1 MLSRVAASLYWLS
14 RYVER
19 SDGMLRMLKINY
31 ASSQDTLQEFT
42 WEPVIRIF
50 SSPEEDAA
58 EKLEND
64 SRNVLKY
71 MVTGKNN
78 ANSVFNIIT
87 LARENARSVQDHITK
102 DLWQCLNEYYHT
114 VKDPKLERSLLREDP
129 ISVLDVLIK
138 QVMLYYGTVEITM
151 ERGEGRSF
159 MNIGKYLERAI
170 QSVDILDTKFGSISD
185 NPDLLTDTTYWKHL
199 LLSLGGYELYLKTYR
214 EGFEAENVLEQVVL
228 NNDFPRSVIY
238 SVNNIQR
245 YFDRLKNNS
254 NMEDFREMS
263 FQIGRLQSHIKYSSV
278 RSIRQEGLHIF
289 LTQIRSE
296 LYGIA
301 NSLNTACSNSTFTC
315 PPFTVTD
322 PSGFTILP

>member
-1 MLSRVAASLYWLS
+1 MLSRVAASFYWLS
-14 RYVER
+14 RYIER

-31 ASSQDTLQEFT
+31 ASSQDTVQEFT

-50 SSPEEDAA
+50 AGVEQA
-58 EKLEND
+58 EADKLEND
-64 SRNVLKY
+64 SRSVLKY

-78 ANSVFNIIT
+78 PNSILNIIT
-87 LARENARSVQDHITK
+87 LARENARGVQEHITK

-114 VKDPKLERSLLREDP
+114 VKDPRLERSLQREDP
-129 ISVLDVLIK
+129 IGVLDVLIK

-170 QSVDILDTKFGSISD
+170 QSVDILDTKFSSVSD
-185 NPDLLTDTTYWKHL
+185 NPNLLTDTTYWKHL

-214 EGFEAENVLEQVVL
+214 EGFEAENILEQVVL

-245 YFDRLKNNS
+245 YFDRLKNDTNV
-254 NMEDFREMS
+254 DTYREMS
-263 FQIGRLQSHIKYSSV
+263 FQIGRLQSRIKYSSV

-289 LTQIRSE
+289 LTQIRNE
-296 LYGIA
+296 LYGVG
-301 NSLNTACSNSTFTC
+301 NSLNEYYFANS
-315 PPFTVTD
+315 
-322 PSGFTILP
+322 

>member
-1 MLSRVAASLYWLS
+1 MLSRVAASFYWLS
-14 RYVER
+14 RYIER

-31 ASSQDTLQEFT
+31 ASSQDTVQEFT
-42 WEPVIRIF
+42 WEPVMRIF
-50 SSPEEDAA
+50 AGLDAGEA
-58 EKLEND
+58 EKLDND
-64 SRNVLKY
+64 SRSVLKY

-78 ANSVFNIIT
+78 HNSILNIIT
-87 LARENARSVQDHITK
+87 LARENARGVQEHITK

-114 VKDPKLERSLLREDP
+114 VKDPRLERALHREDP
-129 ISVLDVLIK
+129 IGVLDVLIK

-151 ERGEGRSF
+151 ERGEGRAF

-170 QSVDILDTKFGSISD
+170 QSVDILDTKFSSISD

-245 YFDRLKNNS
+245 YFDRLKNDS
-254 NMEDFREMS
+254 NADDYREMS
-263 FQIGRLQSHIKYSSV
+263 FQIGRLQSRIKYSSV
-278 RSIRQEGLHIF
+278 KSIRQEGLHLF

-296 LYGIA
+296 LYGVG
-301 NSLNTACSNSTFTC
+301 NSLNQHYFANS
-315 PPFTVTD
+315 
-322 PSGFTILP
+322 

>member
-31 ASSQDTLQEFT
+31 ASSQDAVKEFT
-42 WEPVIRIF
+42 WDPVIRIF
-50 SSPEEDAA
+50 SDSDGDET
-58 EKLEND
+58 LELKND
-64 SRNVLKY
+64 SRAVLKY

-78 ANSVFNIIT
+78 TNSVMNIIT
-87 LARENARSVQDHITK
+87 LARENARGVQEHITK
-102 DLWQCLNEYYHT
+102 DLWQCLNGYYHA
-114 VKDPKLERSLLREDP
+114 VKDTKLEKALQREDP
-129 ISVLDVLIK
+129 ISVLNVLIK
-138 QVMLYYGTVEITM
+138 EVMLYYGTVEITM

-170 QSVDILDTKFGSISD
+170 QSVDILDSKFGTLNE
-185 NPDLLTDTTYWKHL
+185 NPDLLTDTTYWKYL

-214 EGFEAENVLEQVVL
+214 EGFEAENVLEQVIF

-254 NMEDFREMS
+254 NVEDFREMS
-263 FQIGRLQSHIKYSSV
+263 FQIGRLQSRIKYSSV
-278 RSIRQEGLHIF
+278 KNIRQEGLHAF
-289 LTQIRSE
+289 LAQIRGE
-296 LYGIA
+296 LYGIS
-301 NSLNTACSNSTFTC
+301 NSLNEYYFAN
-315 PPFTVTD
+315 
-322 PSGFTILP
+322 G

>member
-1 MLSRVAASLYWLS
+1 MLSRVAASFYWLS
-14 RYVER
+14 RYIER

-31 ASSQDTLQEFT
+31 ASSQDAVQEFT

-50 SSPEEDAA
+50 AGLDDEESG
-58 EKLEND
+58 KLGND
-64 SRNVLKY
+64 SRVVLKY
-71 MVTGKNN
+71 MITGKTNN
-78 ANSVFNIIT
+78 NSVLNIIT
-87 LARENARSVQDHITK
+87 LARENARGVQEHITK

-114 VKDPKLERSLLREDP
+114 IKDSKVEKALQREDP
-129 ISVLDVLIK
+129 IGVLDVLIK

-170 QSVDILDTKFGSISD
+170 QSVDILDTKFGSIDD

-214 EGFEAENVLEQVVL
+214 EGFEAANVLEQVAL

-245 YFDRLKNNS
+245 YFERLKNDS
-254 NMEDFREMS
+254 NIDDFRELS
-263 FQIGRLQSHIKYSSV
+263 FQIGRLQSRIKYSSV
-278 RSIRQEGLHIF
+278 KSIRQEGLHTF
-289 LTQIRSE
+289 LTEIRSE
-296 LYGIA
+296 LYGIG
-301 NSLNTACSNSTFTC
+301 NKLNEFYFAHS
-315 PPFTVTD
+315 
-322 PSGFTILP
+322 

>member
-14 RYVER
+14 RYIER

-31 ASSQDTLQEFT
+31 ASSQDTIQEFT

-50 SSPEEDAA
+50 AGPGED
-58 EKLEND
+58 ETYELNND
-64 SRNVLKY
+64 SRAVLQY

-78 ANSVFNIIT
+78 SNSVLNIIT
-87 LARENARSVQDHITK
+87 LARENARGVQEHITK

-114 VKDPKLERSLLREDP
+114 IKDNKLERALQREDP

-263 FQIGRLQSHIKYSSV
+263 FQIGRLQSRIKYSSV
-278 RSIRQEGLHIF
+278 RSIRNEGLHTF

-301 NSLNTACSNSTFTC
+301 NALNEHYFANS
-315 PPFTVTD
+315 
-322 PSGFTILP
+322 

>member
-1 MLSRVAASLYWLS
+1 MLSRVAASFYWLS
-14 RYVER
+14 RYIER

-31 ASSQDTLQEFT
+31 ASSQDTVQEFT

-50 SSPEEDAA
+50 AGLHEEGAD
-58 EKLEND
+58 KLDNN
-64 SRNVLKY
+64 SRSVLRY

-78 ANSVFNIIT
+78 PNSILNIIT
-87 LARENARSVQDHITK
+87 LARENARGVQEHITK

-114 VKDPKLERSLLREDP
+114 VKDARLERALQREDP
-129 ISVLDVLIK
+129 IGVLDVLIK

-170 QSVDILDTKFGSISD
+170 QSVDILDTKFSSVSD

-214 EGFEAENVLEQVVL
+214 EGFEAENILEQVVL

-245 YFDRLKNNS
+245 YFDRLKNDS
-254 NMEDFREMS
+254 NIDTYREMS
-263 FQIGRLQSHIKYSSV
+263 FQIGRLQSRIKYSSV
-278 RSIRQEGLHIF
+278 RSIRQEGLHVF

-296 LYGIA
+296 LYGVG
-301 NSLNTACSNSTFTC
+301 NSLNEYYFANS
-315 PPFTVTD
+315 
-322 PSGFTILP
+322 

>member
-1 MLSRVAASLYWLS
+1 MLSRVAASLYWQS
-14 RYVER
+14 RYIER

-31 ASSQDTLQEFT
+31 ASSQDAIQEFT
-42 WEPVIRIF
+42 WEPAIRIF
-50 SSPEEDAA
+50 AGLEDEEGQS
-58 EKLEND
+58 LGND
-64 SRNVLKY
+64 SRAVLKY
-71 MVTGKNN
+71 MVMGKSNS
-78 ANSVFNIIT
+78 NSVLNIIT
-87 LARENARSVQDHITK
+87 LARENARSVQEHITK

-114 VKDPKLERSLLREDP
+114 VKDNKLERALQREDP

-245 YFDRLKNNS
+245 YFERLQNDS
-254 NMEDFREMS
+254 NMDDFRDMS
-263 FQIGRLQSHIKYSSV
+263 FKIGRLQSRIKYSSV
-278 RSIRQEGLHIF
+278 KTIRQEGLHAF
-289 LTQIRSE
+289 LTQIRGE
-296 LYGIA
+296 LYGVADALNKHYFA
-301 NSLNTACSNSTFTC
+301 NS
-315 PPFTVTD
+315 
-322 PSGFTILP
+322 

>member
-1 MLSRVAASLYWLS
+1 MLSRVAASFYWLS
-14 RYVER
+14 RYIER

-31 ASSQDTLQEFT
+31 ASSQDTVQEFT

-50 SSPEEDAA
+50 SGHDEET
-58 EKLEND
+58 EKLGNA
-64 SRNVLKY
+64 SRAVIRY

-78 ANSVFNIIT
+78 PNSILNIIT
-87 LARENARSVQDHITK
+87 FARENARGVQEHITK

-114 VKDPKLERSLLREDP
+114 VKDSRVEKALQREDP
-129 ISVLDVLIK
+129 IGILDVLIK

-159 MNIGKYLERAI
+159 MNIGKYLERGI
-170 QSVDILDTKFGSISD
+170 QSVDILDTKFGSID
-185 NPDLLTDTTYWKHL
+185 GNPDLLTDTTYWKHL

-245 YFDRLKNNS
+245 YFERLQNDS
-254 NMEDFREMS
+254 NMDDFREMS
-263 FQIGRLQSHIKYSSV
+263 FKIGRLQSRIKYSSV
-278 RSIRQEGLHIF
+278 RTIRQEGLHTF
-289 LTQIRSE
+289 LTQIRGE

-301 NSLNTACSNSTFTC
+301 DSLNEHYFANS
-315 PPFTVTD
+315 
-322 PSGFTILP
+322 

>member
-1 MLSRVAASLYWLS
+1 MLSRVAASFYWLS
-14 RYVER
+14 RYIER

-31 ASSQDTLQEFT
+31 ASSQDTVQEFT

-50 SSPEEDAA
+50 AGSDGEETD
-58 EKLEND
+58 KLENN
-64 SRNVLKY
+64 SRAVLKF

-78 ANSVFNIIT
+78 SNSILNIIT
-87 LARENARSVQDHITK
+87 LARENARGVQEHIPK

-114 VKDPKLERSLLREDP
+114 VKDARLEKALQREDP

-170 QSVDILDTKFGSISD
+170 QSVDILDTKFGSVSE

-214 EGFEAENVLEQVVL
+214 EGFEASNILEQVVL

-245 YFDRLKNNS
+245 YFERLKSDS
-254 NMEDFREMS
+254 NLDDFREMS
-263 FQIGRLQSHIKYSSV
+263 FQIGRLQSRIKYSSV
-278 RSIRQEGLHIF
+278 KSIEQEGLHLF
-289 LTQIRSE
+289 LTQIRNE
-296 LYGIA
+296 LYGIGNALNQHYFA
-301 NSLNTACSNSTFTC
+301 NS
-315 PPFTVTD
+315 
-322 PSGFTILP
+322 

>member
-1 MLSRVAASLYWLS
+1 MLSRVAASFYWLS
-14 RYVER
+14 RYIER

-31 ASSQDTLQEFT
+31 ASSQDTVQEFT

-50 SSPEEDAA
+50 AGLHEEGAD
-58 EKLEND
+58 KLEND
-64 SRNVLKY
+64 SRSVLKY

-78 ANSVFNIIT
+78 PNSILNIIT
-87 LARENARSVQDHITK
+87 LARENARGVQEHITK
-102 DLWQCLNEYYHT
+102 DLWQCLNEYYHA
-114 VKDPKLERSLLREDP
+114 VKDSRLERSLQREDP
-129 ISVLDVLIK
+129 IGVLDILIK

-170 QSVDILDTKFGSISD
+170 QSVDILDTKFSSVSD
-185 NPDLLTDTTYWKHL
+185 NPNLLTDTTYWKHL

-214 EGFEAENVLEQVVL
+214 EGFEAENILEQVVL

-245 YFDRLKNNS
+245 YFDRLKNDTNV
-254 NMEDFREMS
+254 DTYREMS
-263 FQIGRLQSHIKYSSV
+263 FQIGRLQSRIKYSSV
-278 RSIRQEGLHIF
+278 RSIRQEGLHLF

-296 LYGIA
+296 LYGVG
-301 NSLNTACSNSTFTC
+301 NSLNEYYFANS
-315 PPFTVTD
+315 
-322 PSGFTILP
+322 

>member
-31 ASSQDTLQEFT
+31 ASSQDTMQEFT
-42 WEPVIRIF
+42 WEPVVRIF
-50 SSPEEDAA
+50 SSPEDEDA
-58 EKLEND
+58 EKLDND
-64 SRNVLKY
+64 SRAVLKY

-78 ANSVFNIIT
+78 SNSVLNIIT
-87 LARENARSVQDHITK
+87 LARENARGVQEHITK

-114 VKDPKLERSLLREDP
+114 VKDTRLEKALQRDDP

-170 QSVDILDTKFGSISD
+170 QSVDILDLKFGSVSE
-185 NPDLLTDTTYWKHL
+185 NPDLLTDTSYWKHL

-214 EGFEAENVLEQVVL
+214 EGFEASNILEQLVL
-228 NNDFPRSVIY
+228 NVDFPRSVIY

-245 YFDRLKNNS
+245 YFERLKNES
-254 NMEDFREMS
+254 DLDDFREMS
-263 FQIGRLQSHIKYSSV
+263 FRIGRLQSRIKYSSV
-278 RSIRQEGLHIF
+278 KTIEHDGLHTF

-296 LYGIA
+296 LYGIG
-301 NSLNTACSNSTFTC
+301 NSLNEHYFANS
-315 PPFTVTD
+315 
-322 PSGFTILP
+322 

>member
-31 ASSQDTLQEFT
+31 ASSQDTIQEFT

-50 SSPEEDAA
+50 SGPEDDEET

-64 SRNVLKY
+64 SRAVLKY

-78 ANSVFNIIT
+78 SNSVLNIIT
-87 LARENARSVQDHITK
+87 LARENARGVQEHITK
-102 DLWQCLNEYYHT
+102 DLWQCLNGYYHT
-114 VKDPKLERSLLREDP
+114 IKDPKLDRSLQREDP
-129 ISVLDVLIK
+129 ISVLDVLIN

-245 YFDRLKNNS
+245 YFERLKNNS

-263 FQIGRLQSHIKYSSV
+263 FQIGRLQSRIKYSSV
-278 RSIRQEGLHIF
+278 RSISQEGLHAF

-301 NSLNTACSNSTFTC
+301 NSLNEHYFANS
-315 PPFTVTD
+315 
-322 PSGFTILP
+322 

>member
-1 MLSRVAASLYWLS
+1 MLSRVAASLYWQS
-14 RYVER
+14 RYIER

-31 ASSQDTLQEFT
+31 ASSQDTIQEFT

-50 SSPEEDAA
+50 AGLDDDDEA
-58 EKLEND
+58 EKPEND
-64 SRNVLKY
+64 SRAVLKY
-71 MVTGKNN
+71 MVMGKNN
-78 ANSVFNIIT
+78 SNSIINIIT
-87 LARENARSVQDHITK
+87 LARENARSVQEHITK

-114 VKDPKLERSLLREDP
+114 VKDPRLERALQREDP
-129 ISVLDVLIK
+129 ISILDVLIK

-170 QSVDILDTKFGSISD
+170 QSVDILDTKFGSIND

-245 YFDRLKNNS
+245 YFERLQNDS
-254 NMEDFREMS
+254 NLDDFREMT
-263 FQIGRLQSHIKYSSV
+263 FKIGRLQSRIKYSSV
-278 RSIRQEGLHIF
+278 RTIRAEGLHAF
-289 LTQIRSE
+289 LTQLRSE
-296 LYGIA
+296 LYGIGDVLNEHYFA
-301 NSLNTACSNSTFTC
+301 NS
-315 PPFTVTD
+315 
-322 PSGFTILP
+322 

>member
-1 MLSRVAASLYWLS
+1 MLSRVAASFYWLS
-14 RYVER
+14 RYIER

-31 ASSQDTLQEFT
+31 ASSQDAVQEFT
-42 WEPVIRIF
+42 WEPVIRIYAGLDED
-50 SSPEEDAA
+50 EED
-58 EKLEND
+58 EKYTPLHTD
-64 SRNVLKY
+64 SRAVLKF
-71 MVTGKNN
+71 MVTGKAN
-78 ANSVFNIIT
+78 ANSVLTIIT
-87 LARENARSVQDHITK
+87 LARENARSVQEHITK

-114 VKDPKLERSLLREDP
+114 IKDPKIEKALQRDDP
-129 ISVLDVLIK
+129 IGILDVLIK

-170 QSVDILDTKFGSISD
+170 QSVDLLDTKFGSIDD

-199 LLSLGGYELYLKTYR
+199 LLSIGGYELYQKTYR

-245 YFDRLKNNS
+245 YFERLRNES
-254 NMEDFREMS
+254 NINDFRDLS
-263 FQIGRLQSHIKYSSV
+263 FQIGRLQSRIKYSSV
-278 RSIRQEGLHIF
+278 KSIREEGLHTF
-289 LTQIRSE
+289 LSQIRGE

-301 NSLNTACSNSTFTC
+301 NRLNEYYFAHS
-315 PPFTVTD
+315 
-322 PSGFTILP
+322 